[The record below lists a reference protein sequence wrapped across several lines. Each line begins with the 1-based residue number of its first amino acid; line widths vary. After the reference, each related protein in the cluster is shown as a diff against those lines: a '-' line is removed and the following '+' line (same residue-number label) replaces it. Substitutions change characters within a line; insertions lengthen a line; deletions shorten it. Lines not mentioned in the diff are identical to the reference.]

1 MTVLASWMRLDPA
14 RRIVLLRAVAALCA
28 ASFKVRRLPFARIAA
43 ELGPMRP
50 PQPEALSEE
59 FAPAEM
65 ARAKDIRWAVDAAA
79 RRLPFECACL
89 ARALAAHTLCRVGG
103 LAPVLHMG
111 AQAGQQGRAET
122 HAWLTAA
129 GIGVT
134 GYPLP
139 PDMVEVGCFCD

>member
-1 MTVLASWMRLDPA
+1 MTVIARWMRLDRA
-14 RRIVLLRAVAALCA
+14 RRILLLRAIAALCVA
-28 ASFKVRRLPFARIAA
+28 TLEVRLLPFARIATR
-43 ELGPMRP
+43 LGAMQP
-50 PQPEALSEE
+50 PQRDPTGDA
-59 FAPAEM
+59 AC
-65 ARAKDIRWAVDAAA
+65 AREIRWAISAAA

-89 ARALAAHTLCRVGG
+89 ARALAAHALCRSCG

-129 GIGVT
+129 GIDVT

-139 PDMVEVGCFCD
+139 PDMVEVGCFCG

>member
-1 MTVLASWMRLDPA
+1 MTVLARWMRLDPA
-14 RRIVLLRAVAALCA
+14 RRILLLRAVAALCA
-28 ASFKVRRLPFARIAA
+28 ASLKVRRLPFARIAN

-50 PQPEALSEE
+50 PRPDALSEA
-59 FAPAEM
+59 FAPADM

-89 ARALAAHTLCRVGG
+89 ARALAAHALCRACG
-103 LAPVLHMG
+103 LGPVLHMG